1 MHSYGV
7 AAQRGFSA
15 VEIMVGLAMGMF
27 AVAAILQS
35 LSMFEGPRRA
45 LTAGSDMQASGA
57 LALFSVEREIRMA
70 GHGLALPAALG
81 CRLNS
86 AYQGAAPAAP
96 SPLAGPPALQPLRI
110 VKGAG
115 GLPDT
120 VQVLYGERY
129 GVPYRIVTDHPPQAA
144 NFFLNT
150 VLGIT
155 PGDMMI
161 AFEPGK
167 DCTLLQV
174 TDVPGNGGQT
184 GSVQIHHASGKSP
197 WNPPGG
203 QNIFPPGGYTTG
215 GMLFNL
221 GSLAIHTY
229 SIGAG
234 NTLELARF
242 SAADNASQRQQLF
255 GNVVSLKAQY
265 GFDTRAVSA
274 DAQVDTWSDVMMD
287 ADGNGVTGDS
297 GDIARLYAARI
308 ALVARNAQAERPG
321 AGGACDHYT
330 RTPAALRRPTW
341 TAADPRTGA
350 LAELAIDVS
359 RNPDG
364 SANTAW
370 QCYRYAVFQTIVPMR
385 NLVWSKP

>member
-7 AAQRGFSA
+7 ETQRGFSA
-15 VEIMVGLAMGMF
+15 VEIMVGLALGMF

-45 LTAGSDMQASGA
+45 LTAGADMQASGA
-57 LALFSVEREIRMA
+57 LALFSVERGIRMA

-120 VQVLYGERY
+120 VQVLHGERY

-144 NFFLNT
+144 NFFLNS

-184 GSVQIHHASGKSP
+184 SSVQIHHASGKSP

-203 QNIFPPGGYTTG
+203 QNIFPPGGYTTA
-215 GMLFNL
+215 GMLLNL
-221 GSLAIHTY
+221 GSLAIDTY

-234 NTLELARF
+234 NTLDLASF

-255 GNVVSLKAQY
+255 GNLVSLKAQY
-265 GFDTRAVSA
+265 GFDTRAAGA

-287 ADGNGVTGDS
+287 ADGNGVAGDS

-330 RTPAALRRPTW
+330 RSPAALRRPTW